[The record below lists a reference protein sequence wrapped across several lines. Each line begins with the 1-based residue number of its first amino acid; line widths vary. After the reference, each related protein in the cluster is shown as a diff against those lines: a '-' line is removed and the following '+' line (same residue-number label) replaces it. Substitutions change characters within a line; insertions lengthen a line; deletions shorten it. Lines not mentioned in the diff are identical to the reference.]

1 MAYIGN
7 RPVVGRY
14 ATLDTLTFNGS
25 NTNYTLTI
33 GGQPT
38 FPGSPQNLI
47 ISVAGVVQSPG
58 DAYTINGS
66 TIQFTGAP
74 SNTASF
80 WGVQLGDVYS
90 VAVASNTGV
99 ASLRTSYT
107 ASNNQTTFT
116 VTGGY
121 VPGQIDV
128 YRNGVKLVN
137 GSDVNISSG
146 NTFVLASGAA
156 NNDVIE
162 VIGAQSVTA
171 GGSSTLI
178 KQTFTANSTVNSSF
192 AVTNGYTPG
201 MIDVY
206 VNGVKQVNGQD
217 VNVSSGSNVVFT
229 SALANGSIVDVTGYQ
244 ALSVYNGYVFRNGD
258 TMTGTLTVPKLYANN
273 GVTDT
278 AGYISTQPTMRNK
291 IINGDMRID
300 QRNAGASVTTTT
312 DLQYLLD
319 RWQARLSVTSKFS
332 VQQNA
337 GSVTPP
343 AGYSNYLGITSL
355 SAYSIAAGDY
365 FAIQQRIEGFNTVD
379 LAWGTASAASVTLS
393 FWVRSSLTGIFG
405 GGFSNSTGN
414 RTYPFSYTI
423 SSANTWEQKSVTIA
437 GDTTGTWVTNSGL
450 GVQVNFGIGV
460 SSTYS
465 GTAGAWSSS
474 TYLAP
479 TGATSVVG
487 TNGATFYITGVQLE
501 KGSVATPFEYR
512 NFQQE
517 LAMCQR
523 YYCKTFDIGTA
534 PGNDVTT
541 AGALRGAAVTINASS
556 QIEPAATWKF
566 PVSMRATP
574 TITMYAPGTSGHTA
588 GQWTND
594 GNAGSSA
601 NARNNFTGTES
612 ASFDNTGTLLSAG
625 FRSIIHA
632 TASAEL

>member
-14 ATLDTLTFNGS
+14 ASLDTLTFNGS

-38 FPGSPQNLI
+38 LPGSPQNLI
-47 ISVAGVVQSPG
+47 IAVAGVVQSPG

-66 TIQFTGAP
+66 TIQFTSAP
-74 SNTASF
+74 ANTASF

-99 ASLRTSYT
+99 ASLRTSFT

-137 GSDVNISSG
+137 GSDVNVSSG
-146 NTFVLASGAA
+146 STFVLASGAA

-192 AVTNGYTPG
+192 AVTNGYTAG

-300 QRNAGASVTTTT
+300 QRNAGASVNPSTGIYT
-312 DLQYLLD
+312 LD
-319 RWQARLSVTSKFS
+319 RWFGGGVHDGVIAIQRVADAPSGFVNSLRVTVST
-332 VQQNA
+332 A
-337 GSVTPP
+337 D
-343 AGYSNYLGITSL
+343 TSL
-355 SAYSIAAGDY
+355 AATQYARIGTL
-365 FAIQQRIEGFNTVD
+365 IEGYNVADF
-379 LAWGTASAASVTLS
+379 AGGTASATAVTLS
-393 FWVRSSLTGIFG
+393 FWVKSSLTGTFG
-405 GGFSNSTGN
+405 GNLLSGDESRCYVFQ
-414 RTYPFSYTI
+414 YTI
-423 SSANTWEQKSVTIA
+423 NSANTWEQKTITA
-437 GDTTGTWVTNSGL
+437 TLATSGTWATDNSAGMRLFFSL
-450 GVQVNFGIGV
+450 GAG
-460 SSTYS
+460 STYTNTANTWLTSYAAQAS
-465 GTAGAWSSS
+465 GNVNVINT
-474 TYLAP
+474 L
-479 TGATSVVG
+479 
-487 TNGATFYITGVQLE
+487 GATFYITGVQLE

-512 NFQQE
+512 NYQQE

-523 YYCKTFDIGTA
+523 YYEQITYNQTGMISTA
-534 PGNDVTT
+534 QVYSTTQAQAPFSWKVPKRAGGATIALSDTSAGVFTIYT
-541 AGALRGAAVTINASS
+541 AGGGVSNCTYTFNGISADCCWIQISGATGLVA
-556 QIEPAATWKF
+556 
-566 PVSMRATP
+566 
-574 TITMYAPGTSGHTA
+574 
-588 GQWTND
+588 
-594 GNAGSSA
+594 GNAALLYNNAASPKFISISS
-601 NARNNFTGTES
+601 
-612 ASFDNTGTLLSAG
+612 
-625 FRSIIHA
+625 
-632 TASAEL
+632 EL

>member
-14 ATLDTLTFNGS
+14 ASLDTLTFNGS

-58 DAYTINGS
+58 DSYTLNGS
-66 TIQFTGAP
+66 TIQFTSAP
-74 SNTASF
+74 SSGAGF

-90 VAVASNTGV
+90 VALASNTGV
-99 ASLRTSYT
+99 ASLRTSFT

-116 VTGGY
+116 VSGGY

-137 GSDVNISSG
+137 GSDVNVSSG
-146 NTFVLASGAA
+146 NTFVLASAAA

-162 VIGAQSVTA
+162 VIGAQSVTV

-192 AVTNGYTPG
+192 AVTGGYTAG

-206 VNGVKQVNGQD
+206 VNGVKQVNGTD

-258 TMTGTLTVPKLYANN
+258 TMTGTLTVPKLYVNN
-273 GVTDT
+273 SVTDT

-300 QRNAGASVTTTT
+300 QRNAGSAISTQAYVVDRFLFIKSNDATESVARST
-312 DLQYLLD
+312 D
-319 RWQARLSVTSKFS
+319 A
-332 VQQNA
+332 
-337 GSVTPP
+337 P
-343 AGYSNYLGITSL
+343 AGFT
-355 SAYSIAAGDY
+355 YSIKDTITTADTSIGASQYGG
-365 FAIQQRIEGFNTVD
+365 FHHTIEGYNTAEFNF
-379 LAWGTASAASVTLS
+379 GTSSALSVTLS
-393 FWVRSSLTGIFG
+393 FWIKSSVAGQY
-405 GGFSNSTGN
+405 TGN
-414 RTYPFSYTI
+414 IRNGDDTRICPFNFTI
-423 SSANTWEQKSVTIA
+423 NASNTWEYKTQTFSGCT
-437 GDTTGTWVTNSGL
+437 DGTWNTTN
-450 GVQVNFGIGV
+450 GIGIV
-460 SSTYS
+460 LSIYSALGSSYLGGVAGTWNSTSKYGS
-465 GTAGAWSSS
+465 GT
-474 TYLAP
+474 
-479 TGATSVVG
+479 VVNG
-487 TNGATFYITGVQLE
+487 LSTNGNVFAITGVQLE

-523 YYCKTFDIGTA
+523 YFAKSYDVDTRPGTQVFAGEFLVQSFPNNNIYFPVRYPVPMRTDPTLTFY
-534 PGNDVTT
+534 PGYGAGASPT
-541 AGALRGAAVTINASS
+541 AGNFWNYGGAGSLLASS
-556 QIEPAATWKF
+556 
-566 PVSMRATP
+566 VGR
-574 TITMYAPGTSGHTA
+574 
-588 GQWTND
+588 
-594 GNAGSSA
+594 
-601 NARNNFTGTES
+601 TGTTGFSIEKNS
-612 ASFDNTGTLLSAG
+612 GVASTTFG
-625 FRSIIHA
+625 FQYI
-632 TASAEL
+632 ASAELS

>member
-7 RPVVGRY
+7 KPVVGRY
-14 ATLDTLTFNGS
+14 ASLDTLTFNGS

-58 DAYTINGS
+58 DSYTLNGS
-66 TIQFTGAP
+66 TIQFTSAP
-74 SNTASF
+74 SSGAGF

-99 ASLRTSYT
+99 ASLRTSFT

-137 GSDVNISSG
+137 GSDVNVSSG

-162 VIGAQSVTA
+162 VIGAQSVTV

-192 AVTNGYTPG
+192 AVTGGYTAG

-206 VNGVKQVNGQD
+206 VNGVKQVNGTD

-258 TMTGTLTVPKLYANN
+258 TMTGTLTVPKLYVNN
-273 GVTDT
+273 SVTDT

-300 QRNAGASVTTTT
+300 QRNAGAAVTSDNYTV
-312 DLQYLLD
+312 D
-319 RWQARLSVTSKFS
+319 RWIRYFNTGTVS
-332 VQQNA
+332 VQRSSIA
-337 GSVTPP
+337 P
-343 AGYSNYLGITSL
+343 AGFSNSLGVTITVGGNRNSTSYGIL
-355 SAYSIAAGDY
+355 
-365 FAIQQRIEGFNTVD
+365 QQAIEGYNIAD
-379 LAWGTASAASVTLS
+379 LAMGTSSAKSVTLS
-393 FWVRSSLTGIFG
+393 FWVRSSLTGL
-405 GGFSNSTGN
+405 FSGSMSASDNLSLYVFTYTISAANTWQYVTVTIPGYTSGVWATNNSTGTLI
-414 RTYPFSYTI
+414 RFDLGSGSDYQV
-423 SSANTWEQKSVTIA
+423 SA
-437 GDTTGTWVTNSGL
+437 SG
-450 GVQVNFGIGV
+450 
-460 SSTYS
+460 S
-465 GTAGAWSSS
+465 W
-474 TYLAP
+474 
-479 TGATSVVG
+479 VVG
-487 TNGATFYITGVQLE
+487 TNKSSIAGTVGLAQTTGATFYITGVQLE

-523 YYCKTFDIGTA
+523 YFCKTFELATA
-534 PGNDVTT
+534 PGNNVST
-541 AGALRGAAVTINASS
+541 AGAFMLGNSASNYEPSVT
-556 QIEPAATWKF
+556 WRF
-566 PVSMRATP
+566 PVEMRTAP
-574 TITMYAPGTSGHTA
+574 SITLYNPETGTA
-588 GQWTND
+588 GQWSAGGGSTSS
-594 GNAGSSA
+594 NARSLFIGSS
-601 NARNNFTGTES
+601 S
-612 ASFDNTGTLLSAG
+612 AVLDNTDVTLGGSNG
-625 FRSIIHA
+625 WRIHA

>member
-7 RPVVGRY
+7 KPVVGRY
-14 ATLDTLTFNGS
+14 ASLDTLTFNGS

-58 DAYTINGS
+58 DSYTLNGS
-66 TIQFTGAP
+66 TIQFTSAP
-74 SNTASF
+74 SSGAGF

-90 VAVASNTGV
+90 VALASNTGV
-99 ASLRTSYT
+99 ASLRTSFT
-107 ASNNQTTFT
+107 ATNNQTTFT

-137 GSDVNISSG
+137 GSDVNVSSG
-146 NTFVLASGAA
+146 NTFVLASAAA

-162 VIGAQSVTA
+162 VIGAQSVTV

-192 AVTNGYTPG
+192 AVTGGYTAG

-206 VNGVKQVNGQD
+206 VNGVKQVNGTD

-258 TMTGTLTVPKLYANN
+258 TMTGTLTVPNLYVNN
-273 GVTDT
+273 SVTDT

-300 QRNAGASVTTTT
+300 QRNEGASNTITSDGQSVLDRWKYRTFSGSGIYSVQRVSDAPAGFTYSNKITVTTT
-312 DLQYLLD
+312 D
-319 RWQARLSVTSKFS
+319 TSG
-332 VQQNA
+332 
-337 GSVTPP
+337 GSG
-343 AGYSNYLGITSL
+343 GYSI
-355 SAYSIAAGDY
+355 DH
-365 FAIQQRIEGFNTVD
+365 RIEGYNLTDLNFGTSDAKTFTV
-379 LAWGTASAASVTLS
+379 S
-393 FWVRSSLTGIFG
+393 FWVKSSIAGVY
-405 GGFSNSTGN
+405 SVSA
-414 RTYPFSYTI
+414 RTYSATGSCVSIYTI
-423 SSANTWEQKSVTIA
+423 NSANTWEYKTITFPANTLYTTNTTNGYAILLDFGFAAQTIKTTSTIGAWQA
-437 GDTTGTWVTNSGL
+437 GNYVFYPS
-450 GVQVNFGIGV
+450 QVNLIQ
-460 SSTYS
+460 
-465 GTAGAWSSS
+465 
-474 TYLAP
+474 
-479 TGATSVVG
+479 TS
-487 TNGATFYITGVQLE
+487 GATFQITGVQLE

-541 AGALRGAAVTINASS
+541 AGALRGTAVTINASS

-612 ASFDNTGTLLSAG
+612 ASFDNTGVLLSAG

>member
-7 RPVVGRY
+7 KPVVGRY
-14 ATLDTLTFNGS
+14 ASLDTLTFNGS

-58 DAYTINGS
+58 DSYTLNGS
-66 TIQFTGAP
+66 TIQFTSAP
-74 SNTASF
+74 SSGAGF

-99 ASLRTSYT
+99 ASLRTSFT

-137 GSDVNISSG
+137 GSDVNVSSG

-162 VIGAQSVTA
+162 VIGAQSVTV

-192 AVTNGYTPG
+192 AVTGGYTAG

-206 VNGVKQVNGQD
+206 VNGVKQVNGTD

-258 TMTGTLTVPKLYANN
+258 TMTGTLTVPKLYVNN
-273 GVTDT
+273 SVTDT

-300 QRNAGASVTTTT
+300 QRNAGAAVTSDNYTV
-312 DLQYLLD
+312 D
-319 RWQARLSVTSKFS
+319 RWIRYINNAGTVS
-332 VQQNA
+332 VQQSSIA
-337 GSVTPP
+337 P
-343 AGYSNYLGITSL
+343 AGFSNSLGVTITVGGNRNST
-355 SAYSIAAGDY
+355 SY
-365 FAIQQRIEGFNTVD
+365 AILQQAIEGYNIAD
-379 LAWGTASAASVTLS
+379 LAMGTSSAKSVTLS
-393 FWVRSSLTGIFG
+393 FWVRSSLTGL
-405 GGFSNSTGN
+405 FSGSMSASDNLSLYVFTYTISAANTWQYVTVTIPGYTSGVWATNNSTGTLI
-414 RTYPFSYTI
+414 RFDLGSGSDYQV
-423 SSANTWEQKSVTIA
+423 SA
-437 GDTTGTWVTNSGL
+437 SG
-450 GVQVNFGIGV
+450 
-460 SSTYS
+460 S
-465 GTAGAWSSS
+465 W
-474 TYLAP
+474 
-479 TGATSVVG
+479 VVG
-487 TNGATFYITGVQLE
+487 TNKSSIAGTVGLAQTTGATFYITGVQLE

-523 YYCKTFDIGTA
+523 YFCKTFELATA
-534 PGNDVTT
+534 PGNNVST
-541 AGALRGAAVTINASS
+541 AGAFMLGNSASNYEPSVT
-556 QIEPAATWKF
+556 WRF
-566 PVSMRATP
+566 PVEMRTAP
-574 TITMYAPGTSGHTA
+574 SITLYNPETGTA
-588 GQWTND
+588 GQWSAGGGSTSS
-594 GNAGSSA
+594 NARSLFIGSS
-601 NARNNFTGTES
+601 S
-612 ASFDNTGTLLSAG
+612 AVLDNTDVTLGGSNG
-625 FRSIIHA
+625 WRIHA

>member
-74 SNTASF
+74 ANTASF

-146 NTFVLASGAA
+146 NTIVLASGAA

-300 QRNAGASVTTTT
+300 QRNAGASVTPSTNLYT
-312 DLQYLLD
+312 LD
-319 RWQARLSVTSKFS
+319 RWFMAYGATTVSTLS
-332 VQQNA
+332 VQQSNIA
-337 GSVTPP
+337 PLDFNTSVKLTVVSTVPSP
-343 AGYSNYLGITSL
+343 TTND
-355 SAYSIAAGDY
+355 SANIRQY
-365 FAIQQRIEGFNTVD
+365 IEGYNTID
-379 LAWGTASAASVTLS
+379 LNFGSANASNITMS
-393 FWVRSSLTGIFG
+393 FWVNSSVTGLFG
-405 GGFSNSTGN
+405 GALKNSDAS
-414 RTYPFSYTI
+414 RTYPFNYTI
-423 SSANTWEQKSVTIA
+423 NSANTWEKKIITFT
-437 GDTTGTWVTNSGL
+437 GDTTGTWDKTNGR
-450 GVQVNFGIGV
+450 GIIVNFSFCNGG
-460 SSTYS
+460 
-465 GTAGAWSSS
+465 GTAGPAGAWAGTNYNTASGCVNL
-474 TYLAP
+474 LA
-479 TGATSVVG
+479 

-512 NFQQE
+512 NYQQE

-523 YYCKTFDIGTA
+523 YARLFGTGMLGRWGASTGGEVFTTFQPMRSTPVMTLTSTTGTFYRVGIGQVAATSVA
-534 PGNDVTT
+534 LSSYVSSVNGTQLNITMAAGGAT
-541 AGALRGAAVTINASS
+541 AGEFMALMSDIV
-556 QIEPAATWKF
+556 F
-566 PVSMRATP
+566 
-574 TITMYAPGTSGHTA
+574 
-588 GQWTND
+588 
-594 GNAGSSA
+594 A
-601 NARNNFTGTES
+601 NA
-612 ASFDNTGTLLSAG
+612 
-625 FRSIIHA
+625 
-632 TASAEL
+632 EL